1 MHVRKK
7 GLKKFSIV
15 LSCIFFA
22 VFVFIEVKQEQK
34 RCMGISFITEEE
46 LYQMAFTPVEL
57 GNIVSLEGFLIPYDE
72 NSKKIYLPCVVDEN
86 TKYHDLEGT
95 LTSVLPEYHLYFL
108 WEDSFHIMQDAV
120 RYGCN
125 FTLFA
130 IDANGNFASYP
141 VIFTTLPIVD
151 MQGEVN
157 RIDEREREVYVGDVT
172 VWDPSY
178 QGTGRLNV
186 QKSRLEWHVRGYSSM
201 SFQKKSLKLN
211 LKEKNGSHNN
221 LALLGFESDDDY
233 ILNPMWFDDVKVR
246 EKLAIEL
253 WNEMAEQ
260 KNSNLKMSG
269 GEYCELLINGEYQG
283 LRLMQNKMEKSYLSL
298 GADDILLKGKNVN
311 LGTQKPPEE
320 VYEVIFSEQSE
331 EISYEIMNDFFYET
345 DFSRVDLEG
354 WVDLQ
359 LFLLLGNMRDNEAYK
374 NIYYVIQRDGEQ
386 ESLSFIPWDT
396 DMSFGIYWADG
407 FKLMPESAEYISY
420 RKEYDALLSQ
430 YPQLNE
436 MLTERW
442 KELRESV
449 FSEENIFEKIDS
461 YDLILTFSGA
471 LHRDYNVLG
480 WNSWGGEDTLDDL
493 KVYIRKRLE
502 ILDEALMGYEN
513 E

>member
-1 MHVRKK
+1 MHLYKRTIN
-7 GLKKFSIV
+7 LKKILV
-15 LSCIFFA
+15 LLSVIFFGL
-22 VFVFIEVKQEQK
+22 FVYCEVGAETK

-57 GNIVSLEGFLIPYDE
+57 GNIVSLEGFLTPYDE

-86 TKYHDLEGT
+86 TKFHDLEGT

-130 IDANGNFASYP
+130 IDANGNFASYA

-157 RIDEREREVYVGDVT
+157 RIDEREREVYAGNVT

-178 QGTGRLNV
+178 QGTGRLIV
-186 QKSRLEWHVRGYSSM
+186 QESRLEWHVRGYSSM
-201 SFQKKSLKLN
+201 SFLKKSLKLN
-211 LKEKNGSHNN
+211 LKEKSGNNNN
-221 LALLGFESDDDY
+221 LALLNFESDDDY

-246 EKLAIEL
+246 EKLAMDL
-253 WNEMAEQ
+253 WNEMAEE
-260 KNSNLKMSG
+260 KNSNLKMSR
-269 GEYCELLINGEYQG
+269 GEYCEILINGEYQG
-283 LRLMQNKMEKSYLSL
+283 LRLMQNKIEKSYLSL

-331 EISYEIMNDFFYET
+331 EITYEIMNDFFYET
-345 DFSRVDLEG
+345 DFSKVDLES
-354 WVDLQ
+354 WIDLQ
-359 LFLLLGNMRDNEAYK
+359 LFLLLGSMRDNEAYK
-374 NIYYVIQRDGEQ
+374 NIYYVIQRTGDVEQ
-386 ESLSFIPWDT
+386 LKFVPWDT

-407 FKLMPESAEYISY
+407 FKLLPETVEAITY
-420 RKEYDALLSQ
+420 RKEYDALLVQ
-430 YPQLNE
+430 YSQLNE
-436 MLTERW
+436 MLAERW
-442 KELRESV
+442 NELREGV
-449 FSEENIFEKIDS
+449 FSDENIFGKIDS
-461 YDLILTFSGA
+461 YDCELTFSGA

-480 WNSWGGEDTLDDL
+480 WNSWGGEDTLDSL
-493 KVYIRKRLE
+493 KIYIQRRLE
-502 ILDEALMGYEN
+502 ILDELFK
-513 E
+513 